1 MVITTPGNITDRII
15 MLGKKESNVYIL
27 KGEDEYALI
36 GGGMIHIIPDIL
48 EQVKRFGIEEKKIKH
63 IFILHAHFDHCG
75 IVPYFKKR
83 WPWVRVAASQ
93 RAKEILSKPNV
104 MESIDFMNQAL
115 LEQYG
120 IEKTQEFFEGMP
132 LLEVE
137 ASLNDGDMLSCGG
150 LSLEILSV
158 PGHSSCSIA
167 IYIPEEKAMFASDA
181 GGIPLGN
188 KIMTSANSNFDK
200 YQESLKKM
208 ASYEI
213 DIYLAEHFGCRMGED
228 GRSYLKRAIETADEF
243 RKILIKSLKRHNDV
257 NKSTEEITDRLMAE
271 APEDFLPRDVLS
283 IVVGQMLHFLKRSP

>member
-1 MVITTPGNITDRII
+1 
-15 MLGKKESNVYIL
+15 
-27 KGEDEYALI
+27 
-36 GGGMIHIIPDIL
+36 
-48 EQVKRFGIEEKKIKH
+48 
-63 IFILHAHFDHCG
+63 
-75 IVPYFKKR
+75 
-83 WPWVRVAASQ
+83 
-93 RAKEILSKPNV
+93 
-104 MESIDFMNQAL
+104 
-115 LEQYG
+115 
-120 IEKTQEFFEGMP
+120 
-132 LLEVE
+132 
-137 ASLNDGDMLSCGG
+137 
-150 LSLEILSV
+150 
-158 PGHSSCSIA
+158 
-167 IYIPEEKAMFASDA
+167 MFASDA

-257 NKSTEEITDRLMAE
+257 NKSTKEITNRLMAE